1 MTEHFRH
8 SYSVIIPTLNEA
20 HQIAD
25 RIAHVHELNENAEI
39 IVVDSASTD
48 GTPEIARAAGASVY
62 MSAEPGRGQQ
72 LKMGGH
78 IATGDIIIFLH
89 ADTRLPDT
97 AFRAI
102 DNALSDRS
110 KIGGNFRVVFDGD
123 SDFAAW
129 LNNFYAWFRGKG
141 LYYGDSVIF
150 LRRIVYQELGGIMP
164 YAVMEDYD
172 LSRKMERL
180 GGTVCLE
187 DDPVVTSSRRFK
199 NRHPAAIFLGWCLLH
214 GLYYIGLSTRA
225 LGWVYDTKR
234 RRTSAR

>member
-1 MTEHFRH
+1 MTEPLIH

-20 HQIAD
+20 HQIAE
-25 RIAHVHELNENAEI
+25 RIAHVRRLNNKAEI
-39 IVVDSASTD
+39 IVVDSTSSDKTVELAK
-48 GTPEIARAAGASVY
+48 AAGASVY
-62 MSAEPGRGQQ
+62 MSPEPGRGQQ
-72 LKMGGH
+72 LKVGGEV
-78 IATGDIIIFLH
+78 ASGEVIIFLH
-89 ADTRLPDT
+89 ADTHLPET
-97 AFRAI
+97 AFLAI
-102 DNALSDRS
+102 DKKLTDSS
-110 KIGGNFRVVFDGD
+110 KIGGNFRVLFDGD

-150 LRRIVYQELGGIMP
+150 LRRSVYQSLGGIMP
-164 YAVMEDYD
+164 YTVMEDFD

-180 GGTVCLE
+180 GGTVCIE

-199 NRHPAAIFLGWCLLH
+199 DRHPAAIFAGWCVLH

-225 LGWVYDTKR
+225 LGWVYDNKR